1 MTANSQQP
9 TANSQQPTANSQQPA
24 LSVSAPAPQGTISG
38 KRPKILI
45 FDDIAEDPFGDGQD
59 LRAFTAFFNK
69 AGYEAIGVRV
79 VDHPDF
85 VGEHCKARIPKEGAP
100 YCAYTPEDAQYIIN
114 TEKPD
119 MVLTAG
125 QWPNGKIFSSMTTM
139 VGIGGGAALTDL
151 VREYDPA
158 IPCVLHT
165 GIRKHDGVVAEKMGG
180 RDYMVAAKGEGR
192 QVEARLQT
200 IKDYFDTKLA
210 QGRGVA

>member
-1 MTANSQQP
+1 
-9 TANSQQPTANSQQPA
+9 
-24 LSVSAPAPQGTISG
+24 
-38 KRPKILI
+38 
-45 FDDIAEDPFGDGQD
+45 
-59 LRAFTAFFNK
+59 
-69 AGYEAIGVRV
+69 V
-79 VDHPDF
+79 VDNKIH
-85 VGEHCKARIPKEGAP
+85 VGENCKARIPKVGAP
-100 YCAYTPEDAQYIIN
+100 YCAYTPEDVKYILN

-119 MVLTAG
+119 MVLTDG
-125 QWPNGKIFSSMTTM
+125 QWPNGKIFSSMPTM
-139 VGIGGGAALTDL
+139 GGIGGGVALTDL

-165 GIRKHDGVVAEKMGG
+165 GKRSHDGVVAEKMGG